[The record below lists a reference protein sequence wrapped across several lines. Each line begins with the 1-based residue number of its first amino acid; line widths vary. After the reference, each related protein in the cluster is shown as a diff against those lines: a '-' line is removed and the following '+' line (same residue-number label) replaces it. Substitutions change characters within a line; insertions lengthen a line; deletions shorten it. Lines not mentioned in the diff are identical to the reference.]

1 MKKEKTADTRISRK
15 TLVKV
20 LKIVKKHRSLL
31 IFSLLLAAV
40 SVVMQLYIPILFGN
54 TIDRISGKGK
64 VDFPYVSSTLVQIL
78 ALIILA
84 SASTWCMNL
93 VNNRLAYRTVREM
106 RSRAIRQIQI
116 LPLSYLD
123 SHSTGDIVQRVIAD
137 TDQVSDGLLL
147 GFTQL
152 FSGVVTIFVTLGFM
166 LSKNVM
172 ITVAVILMT
181 PVSFLV
187 ANFISSHTFRM
198 FSLQTQIRGKQT
210 SLINEMIGSEKLVR
224 AFGYEERASE
234 RFRKIN
240 DELEGYSRSAVFF
253 SSLTNPSTR
262 AVNNVIYAIVA
273 LIGAFKIGAGALTVG
288 GLTVLLSYANQYMK
302 PFNEISSVITEL
314 QNAMACA
321 GRVFELTEMK
331 PEPLEMTAEIERARG
346 NVEIRN
352 ISFSYQPQ
360 RPLIEDFSFSTEP
373 GTMVAIVGPTGCG
386 KTTLINLLMRFY
398 DVQKGGIL
406 VDGVDIRN
414 VTRHSIRKQYGMV
427 LQETW
432 LKHGTVRENIAFGA
446 PAATDEEIIKA
457 ATASHSWE
465 FIRRMPNGLDTVI
478 QENSLSQGQKQLL
491 CITRVMLCR
500 PPMLILDEATSS
512 IDTRTETQIQ
522 QAFQL
527 LMKGRT
533 SFIVAHRLSTI
544 RNADWILVMRDGS
557 VIEQGTHS
565 SLMKENGFYSEL
577 YQSQFA
583 SLEEEASL

>member
-1 MKKEKTADTRISRK
+1 MKKEKISDTRISRK

-20 LKIVKKHRSLL
+20 LGIVKKHRSLL
-31 IFSLLLAAV
+31 VLSLLMAAV
-40 SVVMQLYIPILFGN
+40 SVAMQLYIPVLFGN
-54 TIDRISGKGK
+54 AIDHISGEGR
-64 VDFPYVSSTLVQIL
+64 VDFSYVTSTLVQIL

-84 SASTWCMNL
+84 SASTWSMNL

-137 TDQVSDGLLL
+137 TDQISDGLLL

-224 AFGYEERASE
+224 AFGYEGKASE

-331 PEPLEMTAEIERARG
+331 PEPLEMTAEIERAEG

-360 RPLIEDFSFSTEP
+360 RPLIENFSFSTEP

-406 VDGVDIRN
+406 VDGVDIRD
-414 VTRHSIRKQYGMV
+414 VTRHSLRKQYGMV

-446 PAATDEEIIKA
+446 PDAKDEDIIQA

-478 QENSLSQGQKQLL
+478 KENSLSQGQKQLL

-565 SLMKENGFYSEL
+565 SLMEKNGFYSEL

-583 SLEEEASL
+583 SLEEEASV